1 MTNFSLRMD
10 GEVWSII
17 DEATQAIAKMDGI
30 HLTNMPQDEAHHM
43 LKLLKAIE
51 QLRRQSIRASTSAKR
66 FARAPAGQSEKRMP
80 RLNDFL
86 S

>member
-10 GEVWSII
+10 GDMWSII

-30 HLTNMPQDEAHHM
+30 RMTNMPQDEAHHM

-51 QLRRQSIRASTSAKR
+51 KLRRFSIRASTSAKKLTKEHWETGLKSVSR
-66 FARAPAGQSEKRMP
+66 PDG
-80 RLNDFL
+80 
-86 S
+86 